1 MGLFT
6 ELERVDVWDR
16 RQAGE
21 SSRSIGRRLGRSAAS
36 IRAFVEASGGVRPAV
51 RHRSARHLSL
61 VEREEI
67 SRGVAAGES
76 LRVLAR
82 RLGRAPST
90 LSRELNRNGGRSGY
104 RAHRADRA
112 AWQRARRPQDCK
124 LASNEALRAVVE
136 ELLAERWSPQQI
148 AGRLRRTY
156 PDDEEMQVSHET
168 IYLKLFIQARGGLKR
183 ELTKHLRTR
192 RANRR
197 PKGARPPLRATSR
210 LSFDGARPNRRA
222 RTRSDSPAATPREIS
237 PRSTRD
243 KCRADR

>member
-1 MGLFT
+1 MALFT
-6 ELERVDVWDR
+6 ELERVEVWDR

-21 SSRSIGRRLGRSAAS
+21 SNRSIGRRLGRSAGS
-36 IRAFVEASGGVRPAV
+36 IRAFVEASGGVRPAG
-51 RHRSARHLSL
+51 RHRSVRHLSL

-76 LRVLAR
+76 LRVIAG

-90 LSRELNRNGGRSGY
+90 ICRELARNGGRRRY

-124 LASNEALRAVVE
+124 LASNHALRAVVE

-156 PDDEEMQVSHET
+156 PDAEEMHVSHET
-168 IYLKLFIQARGGLKR
+168 IYLTSFMRTLRHEPGGGT
-183 ELTKHLRTR
+183 ESSAHNGTY
-192 RANRR
+192 
-197 PKGARPPLRATSR
+197 GR
-210 LSFDGARPNRRA
+210 LV
-222 RTRSDSPAATPREIS
+222 AA
-237 PRSTRD
+237 
-243 KCRADR
+243 